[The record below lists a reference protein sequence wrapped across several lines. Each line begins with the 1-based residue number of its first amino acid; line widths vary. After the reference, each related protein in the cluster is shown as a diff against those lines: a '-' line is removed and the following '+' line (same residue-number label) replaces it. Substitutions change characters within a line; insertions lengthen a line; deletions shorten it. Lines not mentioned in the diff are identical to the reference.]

1 MNRSCL
7 DNVQTM
13 QNHKEWVQNVFDRA
27 SAGYGDKG
35 CSFFEYFGEKLVQL
49 TNPAEGEKVLDVAT
63 GKGAVLFPAAK
74 AIGPQGLAVGI
85 DLSDQMILDA
95 RKKAPF
101 PWIELLQMD
110 AEHLLFPDHFFDTVF
125 CAFALYFFSDIPQ
138 ALSEFKRV
146 LRPGGRLAISTFR
159 RRAVLDRWVVEKAS
173 EFGVTSGLNSISLD
187 SDPALNQLLSS
198 AGFTQ
203 IEIHEEPKI
212 FWHENGEE
220 WWNSLWTH
228 GLRSRLEQLSP
239 IDLESLKKE
248 ALIKAGSGR
257 VSEERHAL
265 FCIGKV

>member
-1 MNRSCL
+1 
-7 DNVQTM
+7 M
-13 QNHKEWVQNVFDRA
+13 QLRIDRKEWVKNVFDRA
-27 SAGYGDKG
+27 SADYGEKG
-35 CSFFEYFGEKLVQL
+35 CSFFEYFGQRLVTL
-49 TNPAEGEKVLDVAT
+49 ANLAEGDKVLDVAT

-74 AIGPQGLAVGI
+74 IVGPQGLAVGI
-85 DLSDQMILDA
+85 DLSDKMIQEA

-101 PWIELLQMD
+101 PWIDFRQMD

-125 CAFALYFFSDIPQ
+125 CAFALYFFCDIPQ

-146 LRPGGRLAISTFR
+146 LKPGGRVAVSTFR
-159 RRAVLDRWVVEKAS
+159 QRAALDRWVVEKTS

-187 SDPALNQLLSS
+187 SDPVLEQHLAS

-203 IEIHEEPKI
+203 IELYEEPKV

-239 IDLESLKKE
+239 ENLGSLKKE
-248 ALIKAGSGR
+248 ALMKAGSGR

-265 FCIGKV
+265 FCIARS